1 MISIVVPCYNEEDI
15 LVNFLE
21 ELKKSTLNLEY
32 EFELILIDNNSSDS
46 TWIIMN
52 EYKTKFAKLKLIK
65 LSNYF
70 GKESAILSGLD
81 QSSGKSVIIMDPDL
95 EDPPHLIGNLI
106 DKWNEGYEVV
116 YTVRTSEDISFVK
129 KILKK
134 IFYKI
139 LIFSSNNKNKI
150 PNNSG
155 DFRIIDRKIVNLI
168 IGMRERTRF
177 LRGLV
182 NYVGFKQ
189 IGISFERPFRKKGK
203 SKSSYSFLI
212 KYSFDSLFSFSNVP
226 INLIIK
232 FGFLLFIFIMLLTLF
247 LLFQKIFGKPI
258 EGFTTVLLFIGLVSS
273 FNILA
278 IGLVGEYVSRIYN
291 EVKERPN
298 YIIEDMVDKKIN
310 DSNHS

>member
-1 MISIVVPCYNEEDI
+1 MITIIVPCYNENII
-15 LVNFLE
+15 LGSFLQQLE
-21 ELKKSTLNLEY
+21 KITSNLHY
-32 EFELILIDNNSSDS
+32 DFELILIDNNSTDS
-46 TWIIMN
+46 TWNAMN
-52 EYKTKFAKLKLIK
+52 EYESKFNKLKLIK
-65 LSNYF
+65 FSNYF
-70 GKESAILSGLD
+70 GKESAILAGLD
-81 QSSGKSVIIMDPDL
+81 HSSGKAVIIMDPDL
-95 EDPPHLIGNLI
+95 EDPPHLIENLI
-106 DKWNEGYEVV
+106 DRWKEGYEVV
-116 YTVRTSEDISFVK
+116 YTIRTFEDIPFTK

-139 LIFSSNNKNKI
+139 LIFSSENQNKI

-155 DFRIIDRKIVNLI
+155 DYRIIDRKIVDLI
-168 IGMRERTRF
+168 KKMRERTRF

-189 IGISFERPFRKKGK
+189 IGIPFERPFRKKGK
-203 SKSSYSFLI
+203 SKSSYGFLI
-212 KYSFDSLFSFSNVP
+212 NYSFDSLFSFSNVP

-232 FGFLLFIFIMLLTLF
+232 FGFLLFIFILFFAFF
-247 LLFQKIFGKPI
+247 LLLQKIFGKPI

-298 YIIEDMVDKKIN
+298 YIIENIVDKKIN
-310 DSNHS
+310 ESNYS

>member
-1 MISIVVPCYNEEDI
+1 MITIIVPCYNEEAI
-15 LVNFLE
+15 LGSFLQQLE
-21 ELKKSTLNLEY
+21 KITSNLNY
-32 EFELILIDNNSSDS
+32 DFELILIDNNSTDS
-46 TWIIMN
+46 TWNIMN
-52 EYKTKFAKLKLIK
+52 DYESKFTKLKLIK
-65 LSNYF
+65 FSNYF
-70 GKESAILSGLD
+70 GKESAILAGLD
-81 QSSGKSVIIMDPDL
+81 QSSGKAAIIMDPDL
-95 EDPPHLIGNLI
+95 EDPPSLLVNLI
-106 DKWNEGYEVV
+106 DKWKQGYEVV
-116 YTVRTSEDISFVK
+116 YTIRIFEDISFTK

-139 LIFSSNNKNKI
+139 LIFSSDNHNKI

-155 DFRIIDRKIVNLI
+155 DYRIIDRKIVDLI
-168 IGMRERTRF
+168 KGMRERTRF

-189 IGISFERPFRKKGK
+189 IGIPFERPFRKKGK

-212 KYSFDSLFSFSNVP
+212 NYSFDSLFSFSNVP

-232 FGFLLFIFIMLLTLF
+232 FGFLLFVLIVFFGFF
-247 LLFQKIFGKPI
+247 LILQKIFGKPV
-258 EGFTTVLLFIGLVSS
+258 EGFTTVLLFMGLVSS

-298 YIIEDMVDKKIN
+298 YIVENIVDKKI
-310 DSNHS
+310 DESNHS